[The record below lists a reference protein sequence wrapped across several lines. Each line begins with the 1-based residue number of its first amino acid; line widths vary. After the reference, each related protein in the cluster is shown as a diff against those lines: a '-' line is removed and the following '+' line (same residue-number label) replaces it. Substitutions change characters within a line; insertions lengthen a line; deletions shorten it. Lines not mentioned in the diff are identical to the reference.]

1 MQFNLKPN
9 KQDILNVI
17 FLRIYKTFFIANLD
31 YGDIN
36 YDKPNKSFKNKIEN
50 IQCKICIATTGAIQG
65 TSCERLYQEL
75 GLESLENKHWY

>member
-1 MQFNLKPN
+1 MHFTPKPN
-9 KQDILNVI
+9 KQDLPHVM
-17 FLRIYKTFFIANLD
+17 FLRIYKSFFIPNLD

-50 IQCKICIATTGAIQG
+50 IQCKICIAITVAIQG
-65 TSCERLYQEL
+65 TSCECLYQEL